1 MGLMIG
7 KSKYSARVVAN
18 NPMATTSAMI
28 ASQQH
33 AHRCVALALVILNL
47 VKALTVPS
55 QPLAAAKTSS
65 SLFAKRKKNV
75 RDLEDFNRWYDDVD
89 ADATPDNV
97 FWEEIERQRQLTEI
111 AETSPQQQ
119 SPPSVSSTSSQFSG
133 GGSSSSMKPD
143 KGIDATL
150 AEYAAFMVDD
160 NWLDEELA
168 VLMMEDD
175 IEFADLEDQNRAI
188 DEEFEAIMMQ
198 QQQQQQQQQNEDNAW
213 MTSDEPW
220 DHWGEKEVDPET
232 RDVLKVNP
240 NQASE
245 FLFQDDDD
253 DGAEAA
259 RLEAEHLQRISRL
272 KISSRRLEAARNSS
286 KAAAFFRRPPN
297 EREGFD
303 RMWVSAIDN
312 VTFKNLVGVFRDYG
326 VQFADNFGD
335 FKNGCL
341 EDGLFTIEDVASYK
355 ARKVYEV
362 TGLPCISSRTS
373 FEIEPIPTGL
383 LNPGRALSNINPRVV
398 SGYRFNDID
407 MRVDYLIETLKP
419 VSEPTRVTR
428 FRTCLCYYDGEMEV
442 FDYGVLDCDIHFAN
456 SARTFIPVAAAI
468 NEMCKTMQLTFGLEY
483 QKWLKQ
489 RAVVSLHGYGKA
501 STKLRDRV
509 LKEGKVLPNSIIDVS
524 TFMDSQVDVNL
535 MDECGK
541 ELVRAYVFVIFVHW
555 RHGTFLLRS

>member
-1 MGLMIG
+1 
-7 KSKYSARVVAN
+7 
-18 NPMATTSAMI
+18 
-28 ASQQH
+28 
-33 AHRCVALALVILNL
+33 
-47 VKALTVPS
+47 
-55 QPLAAAKTSS
+55 
-65 SLFAKRKKNV
+65 
-75 RDLEDFNRWYDDVD
+75 
-89 ADATPDNV
+89 
-97 FWEEIERQRQLTEI
+97 
-111 AETSPQQQ
+111 
-119 SPPSVSSTSSQFSG
+119 
-133 GGSSSSMKPD
+133 
-143 KGIDATL
+143 
-150 AEYAAFMVDD
+150 
-160 NWLDEELA
+160 
-168 VLMMEDD
+168 MMEDD
-175 IEFADLEDQNRAI
+175 IEFGDLEDQNRAI
-188 DEEFEAIMMQ
+188 DEEFEAMIL
-198 QQQQQQQQQNEDNAW
+198 QQQQQNEDNAW

-245 FLFQDDDD
+245 FLFHEEDD

-272 KISSRRLEAARNSS
+272 KITSHRLEAARNSY
-286 KAAAFFRRPPN
+286 KAAAFFRRSPN
-297 EREGFD
+297 QKEGFD

-326 VQFADNFGD
+326 VEFADNFGD

-383 LNPGRALSNINPRVV
+383 LNPGRALPNINPRVV
-398 SGYRFNDID
+398 SGYRLNDID
-407 MRVDYLIETLKP
+407 MRVEYLIEALKP

-456 SARTFIPVAAAI
+456 SARTFIPVAAAV

-489 RAVVSLHGYGKA
+489 RAVASLHGYGKA

-535 MDECGK
+535 MDECAK
-541 ELVRAYVFVIFVHW
+541 ELVR
-555 RHGTFLLRS
+555 TFL